1 MLLAFIVAFC
11 GLSWSIGGDF
21 AADFCFARSKEV
33 FRLAFKATVY
43 LLAGF
48 MIGIRSVLREKSGL
62 SSWAVGMSLRDEVL
76 MFLKLKFGFEECLLR
91 LASSWLLVSKWLTRN
106 ELPYLAD
113 TSGVALLLNAY
124 GTKSRLSSSILSAS
138 TSTAKACA
146 SPSIKLS

>member
-62 SSWAVGMSLRDEVL
+62 SSWAVGMSLRD
-76 MFLKLKFGFEECLLR
+76 
-91 LASSWLLVSKWLTRN
+91 
-106 ELPYLAD
+106 
-113 TSGVALLLNAY
+113 
-124 GTKSRLSSSILSAS
+124 
-138 TSTAKACA
+138 
-146 SPSIKLS
+146 